1 MQEVEILQSV
11 KFFSIDSLYNRSIS
25 SATRARM
32 NGIVFSSECCNIY
45 NSAKTWHFRYA
56 TIHRDI
62 VERPSVCQTH
72 TFTAEMRFGSSLSQ
86 VTRVTATY

>member
-32 NGIVFSSECCNIY
+32 NGIVFSSVLQQTKKKLSTKKILFRNFTV
-45 NSAKTWHFRYA
+45 NS
-56 TIHRDI
+56 
-62 VERPSVCQTH
+62 P
-72 TFTAEMRFGSSLSQ
+72 
-86 VTRVTATY
+86 